1 MKKFLIAMAAL
12 MTLAFIGCEKEEE
25 PATDALTG
33 TTWTSSYGGTPLAVS
48 FNAGGIVTLNMGS
61 ETYTGTY
68 TYNAPNVAIQMP
80 IDGRNVAFTGTYS
93 NGTLNISSSEYG
105 SFVFTQTGGTVPDE
119 SGDDGEDGDDG
130 KSDDEG
136 EPGDDNESENP
147 AQGPAAGVKLV
158 KQVIGKLTDNGETR
172 TIIYKAEYDEQN
184 RMVKVTE
191 EEGGYT
197 GTVLFSYSGNE
208 ITVSVRDLT
217 FILTLNDNGYI
228 TKGVCKEYEDGE
240 AEFYYDN
247 DGRIIKGVGNYQSE
261 IETYTYD
268 WSDGNL
274 VRKLADGYI
283 DRELTYDES
292 KTLVPTNVNFAT
304 VSESIEVFFIDEA
317 RATLLLDIWGKQC
330 KSPLKQVVYGGS
342 YVENYSYEFYEDG
355 VVSKITLTHNDIAD
369 RTTSSHSYEFT
380 YF

>member
-1 MKKFLIAMAAL
+1 MKKLLIAMAAL
-12 MTLAFIGCEKEEE
+12 MTLAFVGCEKEEE

-33 TTWTSSYGGTPLAVS
+33 TTWASSYGGTPLAVS

-93 NGTLNISSSEYG
+93 NGALNISSSEYG
-105 SFVFTQTGGTVPDE
+105 SFVFTQTGGPSPDE
-119 SGDDGEDGDDG
+119 SGDDGGSG
-130 KSDDEG
+130 GSI
-136 EPGDDNESENP
+136 
-147 AQGPAAGVKLV
+147 QGPAAGVKLV
-158 KQVIGKLTDNGETR
+158 KQVIGTLTDNGETR

-191 EEGGYT
+191 EEDGYT

-208 ITVSVRDLT
+208 ITVNVRDLT
-217 FILTLNDNGYI
+217 FILTLNDDGYI
-228 TKGVCKEYEDGE
+228 TRGICKEYEGGE
-240 AEFYYDN
+240 AAFYYDN
-247 DGRIIKGVGNYQSE
+247 DGRIIKGVGSYQSE

-268 WSDGNL
+268 WNNGNL
-274 VRKLADGYI
+274 VRKLKERYI
-283 DRELTYDES
+283 ERELTYDES

-304 VSESIEVFFIDEA
+304 VSESIEVFFIEEA

-355 VVSKITLTHNDIAD
+355 VVSKITLTHRDIVD
-369 RTTSSHSYEFT
+369 QITSSHSYEFT
-380 YF
+380 YL